1 MEQQELRKRAE
12 ELAERAE
19 RQRVVAATG
28 FLTPA
33 EQYDLAQYFRNRRD
47 VKLHFAGG
55 AEGCERQAAFF
66 LPDWLEPELLDVSE
80 YICAFRLTA
89 HFGTPGHRDYMGALL
104 GMGIGREWLGDIWV
118 DGDTAI
124 VFCLPSV
131 ERHLLSIE
139 KAGRVSVR
147 AQPIALADLPP
158 RVRKVKEISFSVQ
171 SLRLDAIVAGMFHLS
186 RSEAARQIALGAVS
200 INYSE
205 TLKPDY
211 AVKEGD
217 ILSLRGSGKGQITA
231 LGGLSKKGR
240 QFVTAEIWQ

>member
-12 ELAERAE
+12 ELAARAD
-19 RQRVVAATG
+19 RQSIVTATF

-33 EQYDLAQYFRNRRD
+33 EQYDLAQYFKSRRD
-47 VKLHFAGG
+47 VKLTFCGG
-55 AEGCERQAAFF
+55 AEGCERQLAFF
-66 LPDWLEPELLDVSE
+66 LPDWLEEELLDVAE
-80 YICAFRLTA
+80 YIRAFRLTA
-89 HFGTPGHRDYMGALL
+89 HFGAPGHRDYMGALL

-118 DGDTAI
+118 DEGTAI

-139 KAGRVSVR
+139 KAGRVSVT

-158 RVRKVKEISFSVQ
+158 HVRKVKELTFSVQ
-171 SLRLDAIVAGMFHLS
+171 SLRLDAIVAGLFHLS

-205 TLKPDY
+205 TIKPDF

>member
-19 RQRVVAATG
+19 RQSVVAATL

-33 EQYDLAQYFRNRRD
+33 EQYDLTQYFKNRRD
-47 VKLHFAGG
+47 VKLCFSGG
-55 AEGCERQAAFF
+55 AEGCERQLAFF

-80 YICAFRLTA
+80 YIRAFRLTA
-89 HFGTPGHRDYMGALL
+89 HFGAPGHRDYMGALL

-118 DGDTAI
+118 DGETAI
-124 VFCLPSV
+124 VFCLPSI
-131 ERHLLSIE
+131 ERHLLGIE
-139 KAGRVSVR
+139 KAGRVSVT
-147 AQPIALADLPP
+147 AAEIALADIPP
-158 RVRKVKEISFSVQ
+158 RVRKVKEVSFSVQ
-171 SLRLDAIVAGMFHLS
+171 SLRLDAIVSGMFHVS

-205 TLKPDY
+205 TLKPDF

-217 ILSLRGSGKGQITA
+217 ILSLRGSGKGQLIS

>member
-1 MEQQELRKRAE
+1 MENNDLLRRAADLYERSQRSATLTHTGFLSPAERYALEAWAKKSGAAPVFCGGGADNERTAAFLLPDWMEELDAAE
-12 ELAERAE
+12 EL
-19 RQRVVAATG
+19 
-28 FLTPA
+28 
-33 EQYDLAQYFRNRRD
+33 
-47 VKLHFAGG
+47 
-55 AEGCERQAAFF
+55 
-66 LPDWLEPELLDVSE
+66 
-80 YICAFRLTA
+80 CAIRLTA
-89 HFGTPGHRDYMGALL
+89 HFGEPGHRDYLGALL

-118 DGDTAI
+118 DEGTAI

-139 KAGRVSVR
+139 KAGRVSVT

-158 RVRKVKEISFSVQ
+158 RVRKVKELTFSVQ
-171 SLRLDAIVAGMFHLS
+171 SLRLDAIVAGMFHVS

-205 TLKPDY
+205 TIKPDY

-217 ILSLRGSGKGQITA
+217 ILSLRGSGKGQLTG

-240 QFVTAEIWQ
+240 QFVTAEIWQT

>member
-12 ELAERAE
+12 ELAARAD
-19 RQRVVAATG
+19 RQSIVTATF

-33 EQYDLAQYFRNRRD
+33 EQYDLAQHFKNRRD
-47 VKLHFAGG
+47 VKLHFSGG
-55 AEGCERQAAFF
+55 AEGCERQLAFF
-66 LPDWLEPELLDVSE
+66 LPDWLEPEQLELAE

-139 KAGRVSVR
+139 KAGRVSVT
-147 AQPIALADLPP
+147 AQPIALADIQPH
-158 RVRKVKEISFSVQ
+158 VREVKEISFSVQ

-205 TLKPDY
+205 TIKPDF

-217 ILSLRGSGKGQITA
+217 ILSLRGSGKGQLTG

>member
-19 RQRVVAATG
+19 RQSVVAATL

-33 EQYDLAQYFRNRRD
+33 EQYDLTQYFKNRRD
-47 VKLHFAGG
+47 VKLYFSGG
-55 AEGCERQAAFF
+55 AEGCERQLAFF
-66 LPDWLEPELLDVSE
+66 LPDWLEPELLEVSE
-80 YICAFRLTA
+80 YIRAFRLTA

-118 DGDTAI
+118 DESTAI

-131 ERHLLSIE
+131 ERHLLGIE
-139 KAGRVSVR
+139 KAGRVSVT
-147 AQPIALADLPP
+147 AAEIALADIPP
-158 RVRKVKEISFSVQ
+158 RVRKVKELTFSVQ
-171 SLRLDAIVAGMFHLS
+171 SLRLDAIVAGMFHIS

-205 TLKPDY
+205 TIKPDY

-217 ILSLRGSGKGQITA
+217 ILSLRGSGKGQLTG

>member
-12 ELAERAE
+12 ELAERAD
-19 RQRVVAATG
+19 RQSVVAATL

-33 EQYDLAQYFRNRRD
+33 EQFDLKQHFLNRRD
-47 VKLHFAGG
+47 VKLCFSGG
-55 AEGCERQAAFF
+55 AEGCERQVAFF
-66 LPDWLEPELLDVSE
+66 LPDYLESE
-80 YICAFRLTA
+80 YFDAAEYIRAFRLTA

-118 DGDTAI
+118 EENTAI

-139 KAGRVSVR
+139 KAGRVSVTAR
-147 AQPIALADLPP
+147 EIALADIPP
-158 RVRKVKEISFSVQ
+158 RVRKVKEITFSVQ
-171 SLRLDAIVAGMFHLS
+171 SLRLDAIVAGMFHIS

-205 TLKPDY
+205 TLKPDF

-217 ILSLRGSGKGQITA
+217 ILSLRGSGKGQLTS

-240 QFVTAEIWQ
+240 QFLTAEIWQ

>member
-12 ELAERAE
+12 ELAERAD
-19 RQRVVAATG
+19 RQSVVAATL

-33 EQYDLAQYFRNRRD
+33 EQYDLTQHFKHRRD
-47 VKLHFAGG
+47 VKLHFTGG
-55 AEGCERQAAFF
+55 AEGCERQVAFF
-66 LPDWLEPELLDVSE
+66 LPDYLEPEYLDASE
-80 YICAFRLTA
+80 YIRAFRLTA
-89 HFGTPGHRDYMGALL
+89 NFGTPGHRDYMGALL

-118 DGDTAI
+118 EENTAV

-139 KAGRVSVR
+139 KAGRVSVT
-147 AQPIALADLPP
+147 AQEISLADIPP
-158 RVRKVKEISFSVQ
+158 RVRKVKEITFSVQ

-205 TLKPDY
+205 TLKPDF

-217 ILSLRGSGKGQITA
+217 ILSLRGSGKGQLTS

-240 QFVTAEIWQ
+240 QFLTAEIWQ